1 MVHSYWKI
9 PCMLLLLLLPAGCL
23 RRELLEVEPGN
34 YRSRGDKIF
43 VGDTLPDF
51 EVTDLEGQS
60 HSGAGY
66 RDNDSSTVVVLF
78 DATCGD
84 CGRAMF
90 VLSNICRDLSD
101 ENVEFVGISRGNN
114 RRDVAAMTD
123 GLHIPFPMC
132 PVEDRSVYNLFCLW
146 YVPRVYIVDR
156 QGVVRVIYIESIP
169 DREEL
174 KKEIMSYIK

>member
-1 MVHSYWKI
+1 MAHACLKI
-9 PCMLLLLLLPAGCL
+9 SCILLLLLLPAGCL
-23 RRELLEVEPGN
+23 RRELLEEDPGIHYN
-34 YRSRGDKIF
+34 RGDKVF

-84 CGRAMF
+84 CGRAML

-146 YVPRVYIVDR
+146 YVPRVYIVDS